1 VTSGEPGSFGNIR
14 LLRNHWSGPAG
25 PRAYYWYLTFAG
37 APEVCA
43 LAAQCQQAIAFPYY
57 DLVPP
62 HGLHM
67 TLDRIAVETGVTTAQ
82 LSTIEAAA
90 RRACQAIPP
99 FCITVGPLGGT
110 HGAVGF
116 TVSPVQPVSRL
127 RDWLR
132 AATLPVCPGASV
144 LRQEMAPHVTI
155 AYGNADDVPAAEAI
169 AAVEELNASAPRAE
183 TTVNE
188 AMLVL
193 LERRHRSYAW
203 QPVARIPLTGE
214 TPKNP
219 LPGRS

>member
-1 VTSGEPGSFGNIR
+1 
-14 LLRNHWSGPAG
+14 
-25 PRAYYWYLTFAG
+25 
-37 APEVCA
+37 
-43 LAAQCQQAIAFPYY
+43 
-57 DLVPP
+57 
-62 HGLHM
+62 
-67 TLDRIAVETGVTTAQ
+67 
-82 LSTIEAAA
+82 
-90 RRACQAIPP
+90 
-99 FCITVGPLGGT
+99 
-110 HGAVGF
+110 
-116 TVSPVQPVSRL
+116 
-127 RDWLR
+127 
-132 AATLPVCPGASV
+132 
-144 LRQEMAPHVTI
+144 MAPHVTI